1 MTNFSLMVST
11 LKQNIARA
19 VVGKDDV
26 VELMLTALLCEGHVL
41 IEDVPGVGKT
51 TMALAFS
58 KALGLRYNRMQFTP
72 DVLPSDVTGFSLY
85 NKAVGKMEYQ
95 PGAVLCNLFLA
106 DELNRA
112 TSRTQAALLE
122 AMEEGQVTVDGVTHA
137 LPRPF
142 IVIATQN
149 PAGASGTQ
157 LLPDSQLDRFMVK
170 LSLGYPEPQDELR
183 MLRRKQKGNPLDG
196 VQQALDKAGL
206 AALRAQYPS
215 VDFGSLDVQL
225 ANVKDE
231 DWENN
236 WKQYYQP
243 LPIGEKLLVVPEW
256 LHPENPENRVE
267 VLLDPGMIFGTGAH
281 ASTQMCMREL
291 ERAIQGGERV
301 LDLGSG
307 SGILPITAVLLGA
320 AHATGVDIDPKA
332 EDIARENA
340 AINQIFSDRFTAV
353 TGDVIGDRAMM
364 ESLRGHYDVV
374 LANIVA
380 DVIIP
385 LSRVVPEFLQEDSV
399 FICSGILNTRLAE
412 VLAALEQN
420 GLQII
425 STEQQEDW
433 CRVTAALPEA

>member
-1 MTNFSLMVST
+1 MQWIELTIKTAPAAIDLVCDRLTVLGFDSFIIDDQEQFHEFLEQNRQYWDYVDEDLEKQMQGLSQIRLYLEQNASVPETVESL
-11 LKQNIARA
+11 K
-19 VVGKDDV
+19 
-26 VELMLTALLCEGHVL
+26 
-41 IEDVPGVGKT
+41 
-51 TMALAFS
+51 
-58 KALGLRYNRMQFTP
+58 
-72 DVLPSDVTGFSLY
+72 
-85 NKAVGKMEYQ
+85 
-95 PGAVLCNLFLA
+95 
-106 DELNRA
+106 
-112 TSRTQAALLE
+112 
-122 AMEEGQVTVDGVTHA
+122 
-137 LPRPF
+137 
-142 IVIATQN
+142 
-149 PAGASGTQ
+149 
-157 LLPDSQLDRFMVK
+157 SQ
-170 LSLGYPEPQDELR
+170 
-183 MLRRKQKGNPLDG
+183 
-196 VQQALDKAGL
+196 L
-206 AALRAQYPS
+206 AALRAQYPT

-236 WKQYYQP
+236 WKRYYQP
-243 LPIGEKLLVVPEW
+243 LPIGERLLVVPEW
-256 LHPENPENRVE
+256 LHPENPENRVV

-307 SGILPITAVLLGA
+307 SGILSITAVLLGA

>member
-1 MTNFSLMVST
+1 MRIKCLSNTCCGAGF
-11 LKQNIARA
+11 R
-19 VVGKDDV
+19 DD
-26 VELMLTALLCEGHVL
+26 L
-41 IEDVPGVGKT
+41 
-51 TMALAFS
+51 
-58 KALGLRYNRMQFTP
+58 
-72 DVLPSDVTGFSLY
+72 
-85 NKAVGKMEYQ
+85 
-95 PGAVLCNLFLA
+95 AVLRR
-106 DELNRA
+106 DY
-112 TSRTQAALLE
+112 
-122 AMEEGQVTVDGVTHA
+122 
-137 LPRPF
+137 
-142 IVIATQN
+142 
-149 PAGASGTQ
+149 PA
-157 LLPDSQLDRFMVK
+157 
-170 LSLGYPEPQDELR
+170 
-183 MLRRKQKGNPLDG
+183 
-196 VQQALDKAGL
+196 
-206 AALRAQYPS
+206 
-215 VDFGSLDVQL
+215 VDFGSLEVAL
-225 ANVKDE
+225 ANVRDE

-236 WKQYYQP
+236 WKQYYKP
-243 LPIGEKLLVVPEW
+243 LAIGEKLLVVPEW
-256 LHPENPENRVE
+256 LNPENPENRVV

-291 ERAIQGGERV
+291 ERAIQGGEQV

-307 SGILPITAVLLGA
+307 SGILSITALLLGA
-320 AHATGVDIDPKA
+320 SHATGVDIDPKA